1 MLGLLLLSW
10 TKNFEKALLGVS
22 TMRYKFFSPPTT
34 SRLVV
39 LASRTWALYYLPI
52 SDIH

>member
-22 TMRYKFFSPPTT
+22 TMRYNFFSSPTT

-39 LASRTWALYYLPI
+39 LVSRSWALYYLPI
-52 SDIH
+52 SGMH